1 MAIGAAVGAV
11 AGGIAA
17 AVAGQDVVAG
27 IYGGAAAGLAAGSGL
42 FIAGIA
48 AEVGGGLL
56 GAYAAAGYS
65 ATANLLGQAVQ
76 FAFDPSRSNGAPI
89 CGGEFQPNLRAAA
102 IAGLVGGLTLGV
114 GSAAG
119 AYAEQISTAA
129 EVATEATVGWLS
141 SSAELGANT
150 AFGH

>member
-1 MAIGAAVGAV
+1 MWLAGALAQ
-11 AGGIAA
+11 AA
-17 AVAGQDVVAG
+17 
-27 IYGGAAAGLAAGSGL
+27 
-42 FIAGIA
+42 
-48 AEVGGGLL
+48 GGLL
-56 GAYAAAGYS
+56 GATVAGGFS
-65 ATANLLGQAVQ
+65 ATANLYGQAVQ

-102 IAGLVGGLTLGV
+102 IAGVVGGLTLGI

-119 AYAEQISTAA
+119 AYAGQISTAA

-141 SSAELGANT
+141 GSAELAANT